1 LIREQPSTAGI
12 PIFRELDGIEAAEI
26 FAHDLEQAIID
37 LLATGEFKQKALD
50 LFEKSGKFGA
60 GAAYP
65 VVIMIAN
72 MRIKVYTS
80 VEAARSKEKMPPP
93 QSHSLVI
100 ETGKHGPDSEE
111 VITSDVQISRIIG
124 TDTSN
129 AVDRARKEVG
139 ITPKVPK
146 KDNQGIVVNS
156 TDEHEAR
163 AADYKDRMAKTH
175 SKAAETRAAKKA
187 EREKLANNEQVPKEA

>member
-1 LIREQPSTAGI
+1 MIRPEPSTAGV
-12 PIFRELDGIEAAEI
+12 PIFRELSGPEYAEI
-26 FAHDLEQAIID
+26 NAHDFEQAILD
-37 LLATGEFKQKALD
+37 LLATGEFKRKVFEF
-50 LFEKSGKFGA
+50 FEKTGKFNA

-65 VVIMIAN
+65 VVVMMAN
-72 MRIKVYTS
+72 LRIKVYTS

-93 QSHSLVI
+93 QSHTLAI
-100 ETGKHGPDSEE
+100 QTGEMRPDSEE
-111 VITSDVQISRIIG
+111 VITSDVQISRVIG

-129 AVDRARKEVG
+129 AVDRVRKEVG

-175 SKAAETRAAKKA
+175 AKTK
-187 EREKLANNEQVPKEA
+187 ENREKLANNEQAPKEA